1 MAFRWFRERRRTGKR
16 ELPVL
21 LICCLILLAFSRQ
34 IRCQRAR
41 RIGVSFLDT
50 SPTAVSQRE
59 ERVCELRSSRRRR
72 RLLSWY
78 SSASPSTGF
87 DRKRTGCRLASRQSL
102 PNHFVPPTRTVLFH
116 VPTDDRRSETVPRYK
131 AAVAGAACARA
142 EALREGRIHRNTE
155 DRRRSRRRV
164 FA

>member
-41 RIGVSFLDT
+41 RIGVSYLDT

-59 ERVCELRSSRRRR
+59 ERVCELRSSHRRR

-87 DRKRTGCRLASRQSL
+87 DRKRTGCRLASRRFL
-102 PNHFVPPTRTVLFH
+102 PNRSVLLARTALFR
-116 VPTDDRRSETVPRYK
+116 VPTDGRRSETVRMGK
-131 AAVAGAACARA
+131 ASVPGAVCARA
-142 EALREGRIHRNTE
+142 EALRDG
-155 DRRRSRRRV
+155 RSRRSKEDRKRSKLRV
-164 FA
+164 F